1 MTNALSGLVLACGI
15 IAAGAAWQQAP
26 PPSQPPPPLVPV
38 LKAGDVAPAFALQ
51 GSDGKTHRLSDYKG
65 KTVVIAW
72 FPKAFTGG

>member
-1 MTNALSGLVLACGI
+1 MLSTFTEWALACGI
-15 IAAGAAWQQAP
+15 VAAGTAWQQAP

>member
-1 MTNALSGLVLACGI
+1 MFNSLSGWSVACALV
-15 IAAGAAWQQAP
+15 AAAAAWQQAP
-26 PPSQPPPPLVPV
+26 PPGQPPPPLVPT
-38 LKAGDVAPAFALQ
+38 LKAGDVAPAFTLQ